1 MSTKKGII
9 ALMGSGELTATM
21 VEVHKELLAGLAGPP
36 QAIFLDTP
44 AGFQLNVDQL
54 SERATEY
61 FRQHVQQNMSI
72 VSFKSKESCT
82 QLEAEQVF
90 HALRKANF
98 FLVGPGSPSYA
109 VRQWQETPIPEILT
123 TQVEDGGCLV
133 AASAAA
139 LTVGRFTLPVYEI
152 YKVGEVLHWVEGMNI
167 LQHFG
172 FNLVVIPHW
181 NNAEGGTH
189 DTRFCFMGESRFEKL
204 ESLLPEDVSIFGL
217 DEHTACLLDLDKNEA
232 VIKGLGTV
240 TLQRRGGEIVF
251 AKGDR
256 FSLDILR
263 GEDPGRDW
271 QPVERIQT
279 LPETVP
285 ERTGESFWDHI
296 RVIETAFR
304 AGLQQDDTKETTN
317 ALLELDRTIWKA
329 TQELEHEEFI
339 SQAREVL
346 RDLIV
351 LLGMRLEASPKDRTD
366 CLAPL
371 VEEQLK
377 LREKFRENQQWQEAD
392 AIRNSLERADIV
404 VEDTEEGVRWRLK
417 S

>member
-1 MSTKKGII
+1 MSAREGVI

-21 VEVHKELLAGLAGPP
+21 VEVHKELLGGLAGPP
-36 QAIFLDTP
+36 KAIFLDTP
-44 AGFQLNVDQL
+44 AGFQLNVDHL

-61 FRQHVQQNMSI
+61 FRQHVQQDMSI
-72 VSFKSKESCT
+72 VSFKSKESST
-82 QLEAEQVF
+82 PLEAEQAF
-90 HALRKANF
+90 HTMREANF

-123 TQVEDGGCLV
+123 KRVEDGGCLV

-152 YKVGEVLHWVEGMNI
+152 YKVGEELHWVEGMNI
-167 LQHFG
+167 LEHFG

-189 DTRFCFMGESRFEKL
+189 DTRFCFMGESRFAKL
-204 ESLLPEDVSIFGL
+204 ESLLPEDISIFGL
-217 DEHTACLLDLDKNEA
+217 DEHTACLIDLDKNEA

-240 TLQRRGGEIVF
+240 TLRRRGGEITF
-251 AKGDR
+251 TKGDR

-263 GEDPGRDW
+263 GEDLDKDW
-271 QPVERIQT
+271 QPVVREQT
-279 LPETVP
+279 VSEEPPEIK
-285 ERTGESFWDHI
+285 GESFWDRIHA
-296 RVIETAFR
+296 IETAFR
-304 AGLQQDDTKETTN
+304 AGLEQDDTKETTN

-351 LLGMRLEASPKDRTD
+351 LLGMRLEASPKDKAD

-371 VEEQLK
+371 VEDLLK
-377 LREKFRENQQWQEAD
+377 LREKFRESQQWQEAD
-392 AIRNSLERADIV
+392 AIRNSLERADIL
-404 VEDTEEGVRWRLK
+404 VEDAEDGSRWRIK

>member
-1 MSTKKGII
+1 
-9 ALMGSGELTATM
+9 MGSGELTATM
-21 VEVHKELLAGLAGPP
+21 VEVHKELLAELPDPP
-36 QAIFLDTP
+36 QAVFLDTP
-44 AGFQLNVDQL
+44 AGFQLNVDHL

-61 FRQHVQQNMSI
+61 FRQHVQQDMSI
-72 VSFKSKESCT
+72 VSFKSKERCT
-82 QLEAEQVF
+82 QLEAEQAF
-90 HALRKANF
+90 HAMREANF

-109 VRQWQETPIPEILT
+109 VRQWQETPIPEILSKR
-123 TQVEDGGCLV
+123 VEDGGCLV

-139 LTVGRFTLPVYEI
+139 LTVGRFTIPVYEI
-152 YKVGEVLHWVEGMNI
+152 YKVGEDLHWVEGINI
-167 LQHFG
+167 LEHFG

-189 DTRFCFMGESRFEKL
+189 DTRFCFMGESRFAKL

-217 DEHTACLLDLDKNEA
+217 DEHTACLIDLDKNEA

-240 TLQRRGGEIVF
+240 TLRRRGGEIVF
-251 AKGDR
+251 TKGDR

-263 GEDPGRDW
+263 GEDLGKDW
-271 QPVERIQT
+271 QPVVREQT
-279 LPETVP
+279 ASEVVP
-285 ERTGESFWDHI
+285 EIKGESFWDRIHA
-296 RVIETAFR
+296 IETAFR
-304 AGLQQDDTKETTN
+304 AGLEQDDTKETTN

-329 TQELEHEEFI
+329 TQELEYEEFI

-351 LLGMRLEASPKDRTD
+351 LLGMRLEASPKDRAD

-371 VEEQLK
+371 VEDLLT

-392 AIRNSLERADIV
+392 AIRNSLERAQII
-404 VEDTEEGVRWRLK
+404 VEDAEDGSRWRLNHK
-417 S
+417 